1 MSNRLL
7 LAIGQSELDQTA
19 VDFTIGFAGLARS
32 EVQVLHVRE
41 LSASLRIP
49 PLETAE
55 EAHILV
61 DEAVRRLQT
70 AGVKADGEAYSDRET
85 HVARRIVNEA
95 SEKSCNAIILGSLRL
110 RGLESI
116 MGHGT
121 RERVLKLSSLPVI
134 VTPPALG
141 AEKWKM
147 PHFRRQGPGRS
158 QKGRRGAG
166 SPGSVGS

>member
-1 MSNRLL
+1 LSNRLL
-7 LAIGQSELDQTA
+7 LAVGQFEPNSTA
-19 VDFTIGFAGLARS
+19 VDFTFGLAALARS

-41 LSASLRIP
+41 LPASLRIT
-49 PLETAE
+49 PLETVK
-55 EAHILV
+55 EADILV
-61 DEAVRRLQT
+61 DETVRRLQT
-70 AGVKADGEAYSDRET
+70 AGVKAQGEACSDREA

-134 VTPPALG
+134 VTPPALDTK
-141 AEKWKM
+141 KWKTA
-147 PHFRRQGPGRS
+147 HFRWRVPGRF
-158 QKGRRGAG
+158 QKGRGG
-166 SPGSVGS
+166 FVSPGPVDS

>member
-1 MSNRLL
+1 LSNRLL
-7 LAIGQSELDQTA
+7 LAIGQFEPNSTA
-19 VDFTIGFAGLARS
+19 VDFTIGLAALARS

-41 LSASLRIP
+41 LSTSLRVT

-55 EAHILV
+55 EAHLLV
-61 DEAVRRLQT
+61 DETVRRLQT
-70 AGVKADGEAYSDRET
+70 AGVKADGEACSVRET

-95 SEKSCNAIILGSLRL
+95 SEKRCSAIILGSLRL

-134 VTPPALG
+134 VTPPTLDT
-141 AEKWKM
+141 EKWKM
-147 PHFRRQGPGRS
+147 PHFRRQVPGRFHR
-158 QKGRRGAG
+158 GRGG
-166 SPGSVGS
+166 VVSPGPVDS